1 MKGKKTGMVVFLA
14 FLACCLGLFMG
25 DIALADDAVVKVG
38 VAMDQTG
45 PVSIEGRKGLT
56 AWKWY
61 EEYINEEQG
70 GWKDASGNTVK
81 LEVLEGDTGFKPDK
95 TMSLY
100 KKFKGEGAVAIA
112 TVGSVE
118 VAAIRSRALKD
129 KIPLSTNS
137 GALIYPLPSPCFGHW
152 PDYTAC
158 SAAAID
164 YIKEKWEKSNS
175 PWTKKRRPRM
185 VFMGPEAYPSW
196 QACITPEVMR
206 YAKLHGVDVV
216 GKPFIP
222 IHPIDVKS
230 QILSAKAAGAD
241 FVYTGIVVSQGGAV
255 VRDVYDLGLK
265 GDPTEEEGKIEVIG
279 MFPMSALEMIKLAGG
294 RPEAVSGMRIIG
306 SHAYIWENA
315 PTLELIRKY
324 AKKHGQ
330 EELLDHNYVHEWYNA
345 MRTGEAIRLA
355 LKKVS
360 GEKLQGGHV
369 WDAFLTIK
377 DFDTGGIV
385 PSKVSFSEEKRV
397 GLEKV
402 RVDKIVGDKGKLE
415 LVTYTE
421 YKMLAPMYT
430 KEYAET
436 HGKKSIYS
444 MKSLELLDLDVG
456 DVGYETIKE

>member
-1 MKGKKTGMVVFLA
+1 MKSKKTGMVVFLA
-14 FLACCLGLFMG
+14 FLACCFGLFMG
-25 DIALADDAVVKVG
+25 QMALADDAVVKVG

-45 PVSIEGRKGLT
+45 PLSIEGRKGLT

-70 GWKDASGNTVK
+70 GWKDANGNTVK
-81 LEVLEGDTGFKPDK
+81 LEVLEGDTGFKPAK

-112 TVGSVE
+112 NVGSVE

-129 KIPLSTNS
+129 RIPLSTNS
-137 GALIYPLPSPCFGHW
+137 GSLIYPLPSPCFGHW

-164 YIKEKWEKSNS
+164 YIKEKWGKSNS

-196 QACITPEVMR
+196 QASITPEVMR
-206 YAKLHGVDVV
+206 YAKLQGVDVV

-222 IHPIDVKS
+222 IRPIDVKS

-241 FVYTGIVVSQGGAV
+241 FIYTGIVVSQGGAV

-265 GDPTEEEGKIEVIG
+265 GDPTKEEGKIEVIG
-279 MFPMSALEMIKLAGG
+279 MFPMSALEMIKLVGR
-294 RPEAVSGMRIIG
+294 RPEAVRGMRIIG
-306 SHAYIWENA
+306 SHAYIWENG
-315 PTLELIRKY
+315 PTLKLIRKY
-324 AKKHGQ
+324 AKKHGK

-345 MRTGEAIRLA
+345 MRTGEAIKRA
-355 LKKVS
+355 LKKVPAKDLK
-360 GEKLQGGHV
+360 GKDV
-369 WDAFLTIK
+369 WEAFLTIK

-385 PSKVSFSEEKRV
+385 PSKLTFSEEKRV

-402 RVDKIVGDKGKLE
+402 RVDKIVGDKGKRE
-415 LVTYTE
+415 LVTYTD

-430 KEYAET
+430 KKYAKA

-444 MKSLELLDLDVG
+444 MKSLELLDLDVD
-456 DVGYETIKE
+456 DVGYKRIKK

>member
-1 MKGKKTGMVVFLA
+1 MKAKKMSMVVFMALLA
-14 FLACCLGLFMG
+14 SCFGLFIAQM
-25 DIALADDAVVKVG
+25 ALAGDAVVKVG

-45 PVSIEGRKGLT
+45 PLSIEGRKGLT

-61 EEYINEEQG
+61 EEYINEEKG
-70 GWKDASGNTVK
+70 GWKDVNGNTVK
-81 LEVLEGDTGFKPDK
+81 LEVLEGDTGFKPAK
-95 TMSLY
+95 TLSLY

-112 TVGSVE
+112 NVGSVE

-137 GALIYPLPSPCFGHW
+137 GSLIYPLPSPCFGHW

-164 YIKEKWEKSNS
+164 YIKEKWGKSNS

-196 QACITPEVMR
+196 QASITPEVMR
-206 YAKLHGVDVV
+206 YAKLQGVDVV

-222 IHPIDVKS
+222 IRPIDVKP
-230 QILSAKAAGAD
+230 QILSAKEAGAD
-241 FVYTGIVVSQGGAV
+241 FIYTGIVVSQGGAV

-265 GDPTEEEGKIEVIG
+265 GDPTKKEGEMEVIG

-294 RPEAVSGMRIIG
+294 RPEAVRDMRIIG
-306 SHAYIWENA
+306 SHAYIWEDG

-324 AKKHGQ
+324 AKKHGK

-345 MRTGEAIRLA
+345 MRTGEAIRRA
-355 LKKVS
+355 MKKVPAKDLK
-360 GEKLQGGHV
+360 GEDV
-369 WDAFLTIK
+369 WEAFLTIK
-377 DFDTGGIV
+377 DLDTGGIV
-385 PSKVSFSEEKRV
+385 PSKLTFSEEKRV

-402 RVDKIVGDKGKLE
+402 RVDKVVGDKGKRE
-415 LVTYTE
+415 LVTYTD

-430 KEYAET
+430 EEYAKA

-444 MKSLELLDLDVG
+444 MKSLELLKLNVD
-456 DVGYETIKE
+456 DVGYKRIKE